1 MQKTLHHPA
10 ARRHGAA
17 AQSRNGEAAAIAMP
31 ASEDI
36 VTVCAWCPELH
47 VLHMEHTPGDVLF
60 AIFAG
65 GKVNIFRTRG
75 GELGLLPATLMTI
88 SDGICD
94 SCRAKHFPASAPE
107 QESPQRLPGASP
119 GR

>member
-1 MQKTLHHPA
+1 MQKTLHSSLTRRLAAETKSRDRAPA
-10 ARRHGAA
+10 PDPLPSG
-17 AQSRNGEAAAIAMP
+17 
-31 ASEDI
+31 EDI

-65 GKVNIFRTRG
+65 GKVNIFRSRG

-94 SCRAKHFPASAPE
+94 SCRAKHFPATPE
-107 QESPQRLPGASP
+107 RRRE
-119 GR
+119 